1 MGGRERERIQ
11 GSIGLWRKRSRE
23 SERERNPLKRSKSY
37 NAAVCSQLHSCLHK
51 TDQSACDSG
60 PGMGL
65 HSQCMRSLTVSE
77 PWRAPRIPAA
87 QSASISAPR
96 TESLLQPLQSNHDTY
111 ATVHL
116 IRELFAQRTQ
126 FVMCVKHTKC
136 FSTHNECRF
145 CCTAGGW

>member
-1 MGGRERERIQ
+1 MGGRERENSGQ
-11 GSIGLWRKRSRE
+11 HWTLKEAKQRE
-23 SERERNPLKRSKSY
+23 WEREKPFEKKQKLY

-51 TDQSACDSG
+51 TDQSVSDSG

-65 HSQCMRSLTVSE
+65 HSKCMQSLTVSE
-77 PWRAPRIPAA
+77 PWRAPLIPAA

-96 TESLLQPLQSNHDTY
+96 TESLLQLLQSNHDTY

-116 IRELFAQRTQ
+116 IRELFAQLPQ